1 MHNKQAHLLC
11 AALLALTFSAGCRAS
26 ASAHAGSSGG
36 TEIDRDRRA
45 HRTSGAEDDA
55 VPSASSAALTEGDTS
70 ASAAPKSKPAEHDAA
85 EHDVVKHDAAG
96 DSDRGHGN
104 DADGADADNPG
115 KSKSKKKKGA
125 KHDGDHDRGHGAD
138 ADHKH
143 DGDHDRGHGNDTD
156 RVDED
161 NPGKSKKHD

>member
-1 MHNKQAHLLC
+1 MHHKLAHLLC

-70 ASAAPKSKPAEHDAA
+70 ASAAPTAAPAKHDAV
-85 EHDVVKHDAAG
+85 DQDAAG
-96 DSDRGHGN
+96 DGDRGHGN
-104 DADGADADNPG
+104 EAGGVDADNPG
-115 KSKSKKKKGA
+115 KSKKKKGA
-125 KHDGDHDRGHGAD
+125 KHDGDHGHGND